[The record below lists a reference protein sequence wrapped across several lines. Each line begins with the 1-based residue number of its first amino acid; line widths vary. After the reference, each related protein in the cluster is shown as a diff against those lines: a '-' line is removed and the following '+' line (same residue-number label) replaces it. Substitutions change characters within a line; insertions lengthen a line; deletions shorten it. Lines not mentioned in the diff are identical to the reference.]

1 MRSTQSFEVSFIRRL
16 CKKNKKKANVF
27 ARISVDGG
35 LPKEITL
42 REQIDADS
50 WDEKAES
57 VKGRGIDVKSFN
69 SYIDEVRGKI
79 KAKYRE
85 LEMAGMLI
93 TADTVKQAY
102 LGVQSSLK
110 GHKLSELLDYY
121 YKIWEPK
128 LKNGGFKNYKTT
140 IAYLRRFLEQECPGK
155 DLYLSQLSM
164 EVATNFEHFIRTNP
178 IKVHDPCKG
187 NGLGKNVQRFKR
199 IVNWAV
205 ELKWIPLNPFEKYS
219 CNLKKAKRKKLTI
232 QQLLTIESQ
241 HFADP
246 TITYVKE
253 LFLHSCYTGF
263 AFVDA
268 MALTEE
274 HFEWHTDGTV
284 WCQIYRQKSDELAA
298 IPILSYAAKI
308 LNKYRDRDD
317 YVPGGSI
324 FPRISNQEVNRCL
337 KIIEAVCGIQFRL
350 TFHIARHTFATTVA
364 LKNGIPI
371 EVVQIFLGHKKIAS
385 TKIYAE
391 VDEEKII
398 EDTDGWEGKIERK
411 REIALAARLLA
422 TREDS
427 IQHWAN

>member
-1 MRSTQSFEVSFIRRL
+1 MRSNQSFAVNFVKRR
-16 CKKNKKKANVF
+16 CKENKKRANIY
-27 ARISVDGG
+27 ARIYVDGG
-35 LPKEITL
+35 LPKEISL
-42 REQIDADS
+42 KEEIEAS
-50 WDEKAES
+50 AWDEKREI
-57 VKGRGIDVKSFN
+57 VKGKGVETKAFN
-69 SYIDEVRGKI
+69 DYIDDVRSKI
-79 KAKYRE
+79 KEKYRE
-85 LEMAGMLI
+85 LEIAGMLI
-93 TADTVKQAY
+93 TAESVKQAY
-102 LGVQSSLK
+102 LGVQPSLK

-128 LKNGGFKNYKTT
+128 LKDGGFKNYKTT
-140 IAYLRRFLEQECPGK
+140 IEYLRRFLAGECPGK

-164 EVATNFEHFIRTNP
+164 EVATNFEHYVRNNP
-178 IKVHDPCKG
+178 IKAHDPAKG

-205 ELKWIPLNPFEKYS
+205 ELKWIPANPFEKYS

-232 QQLLTIESQ
+232 QQLLSIERQ
-241 HFADP
+241 EFADP
-246 TITYVKE
+246 TINYVKE

-274 HFEWHTDGTV
+274 HFEWHADGSV
-284 WCQIYRQKSDELAA
+284 WCHIYRQKSDELTA
-298 IPILSYAAKI
+298 IPILRYAAKL
-308 LNKYRDRDD
+308 LNKYRNRAD
-317 YVPGGSI
+317 YIPGKLI
-324 FPRISNQEVNRCL
+324 FPRITNQEVNKCL
-337 KIIEAVCGIQFRL
+337 KIIQAVCGIQFSL

-371 EVVQIFLGHKKIAS
+371 EVVQVFLGHKKIAS

-398 EDTDGWEGKIERK
+398 EDTEGWEGKIERK
-411 REIALAARLLA
+411 REMALAARQLVV
-422 TREDS
+422 RQDS